1 MRLSIQIRKL
11 LALAACILLAF
22 GTAIAEDP
30 ADTEET
36 PAAQSVDFGEKFAD
50 KFLSEGE
57 NTFITETSYQSQN
70 LYIEISSFRQDNSDV
85 YVADIYVRSLSCL
98 QRGFGGG
105 VWKKKQESV
114 KKIAQNYG
122 AVLALTGDNS
132 QNFTAGWVVA
142 NGDILRKT
150 KNSKRDLCLIYNTGE
165 MVTLKAAD
173 IDHQK
178 ITEEM
183 DQLWQSFL
191 FGPVLLDENGKSM
204 EKFNTNVG
212 VANPRAVIGYYEP
225 GHYCLVQIDGRKTK
239 SKLES
244 GKYNLGMT
252 MKQTSALMEQLGCT
266 AAYNLDGGQ
275 SALMW
280 FDGSVVSNPYKG
292 GRSVM
297 DAVLIVD
304 VSADASADAS
314 NE

>member
-1 MRLSIQIRKL
+1 MHLSIKFRKL
-11 LALAACILLAF
+11 LALIGCMLLVAC
-22 GTAIAEDP
+22 TATAQETGDT
-30 ADTEET
+30 TEET
-36 PAAQSVDFGEKFAD
+36 PAVQTVEFGEKFAD
-50 KFLSEGE
+50 KFLTERE
-57 NTFITETSYQSQN
+57 NTFITENSYQSQN
-70 LYIEISSFRQDNSDV
+70 LYIEITSFRQDNSDV
-85 YVADIYVRSLSCL
+85 YVADIYVRSLDCL

-105 VWKKKQESV
+105 KWKKKQEHV

-204 EKFNTNVG
+204 DKFNTNVG

-239 SKLES
+239 SQLES

-275 SALMW
+275 SAVLW
-280 FDGSVVSNPYKG
+280 FNGKNISNPYKG

-304 VSADASADAS
+304 VADTS